1 MGGESLSVERGTENS
16 RKSVQDHIVL
26 LLHKIMCTIPG
37 SVVVIVPKRKCW
49 PGNRC
54 TNCHSKL
61 SETKSEFLSYTQPLS
76 PEQKIK

>member
-16 RKSVQDHIVL
+16 RKSVQDRIVL
-26 LLHKIMCTIPG
+26 LLHKMCTIPG
-37 SVVVIVPKRKCW
+37 CVVVTVPKRKCW

-61 SETKSEFLSYTQPLS
+61 PETKSGTLRQVGCVFISV
-76 PEQKIK
+76 